1 MRYFYNQTSNPLN
14 YITCGNLIS
23 QDGFVHLRRNFNV
36 NVLILV
42 QEGVLYISQN
52 GVHHCI
58 GPNEYLLLRAGEEH
72 FGYQPSKGRVSYLW
86 VHFTM
91 IESDLRIVDDSDL
104 DSLITV
110 MLNTPANHQFLLPE
124 CGNIALTKRAP
135 LLFRQLMDLS
145 HQDMLYS
152 PLILDYA
159 LSLLIM
165 ELTQELIE
173 MHFHIK
179 NNVPPVIAQIMEWI
193 KINYY
198 RQITV
203 SDVAFEFGYNP
214 DYLSSLF
221 HKTIGMTLMQYIRKT
236 RIDISKTLLSNYD
249 LSIKQAAF
257 SCGFTDE
264 KYYMKTFRI
273 LEGMTPSQYKKAFS
287 KKRLNE
293 QK

>member
-110 MLNTPANHQFLLPE
+110 MLNIPANHQYLLPE

-221 HKTIGMTLMQYIRKT
+221 HKTIDMTL
-236 RIDISKTLLSNYD
+236 
-249 LSIKQAAF
+249 
-257 SCGFTDE
+257 
-264 KYYMKTFRI
+264 
-273 LEGMTPSQYKKAFS
+273 
-287 KKRLNE
+287 
-293 QK
+293 

>member
-1 MRYFYNQTSNPLN
+1 MRFFYTNANIPLN
-14 YITCGNLIS
+14 YVTCGNLIS
-23 QDGFVHLRRNFNV
+23 QDGFLHLRRNFYV

-42 QEGVLYISQN
+42 QEGTLYISQN
-52 GVHHCI
+52 EVRHCI

-72 FGYQPSKGRVSYLW
+72 FGYQPSDGKLSYLW

-91 IESDLRIVDDSDL
+91 NEAELRTIHDYEL
-104 DSLITV
+104 DTMITTI
-110 MLNTPANHQFLLPE
+110 LNPSANQQYLLPE
-124 CGNIALTKRAP
+124 HGNIALTKRAP

-152 PLILDYA
+152 PSILDYA

-198 RQITV
+198 KQITV

-221 HKTIGMTLMQYIRKT
+221 HKTIGITLMQYIRKT
-236 RIDISKTLLSNYD
+236 RIDISKTLLSSYD

-264 KYYMKTFRI
+264 KYFMKTFRI